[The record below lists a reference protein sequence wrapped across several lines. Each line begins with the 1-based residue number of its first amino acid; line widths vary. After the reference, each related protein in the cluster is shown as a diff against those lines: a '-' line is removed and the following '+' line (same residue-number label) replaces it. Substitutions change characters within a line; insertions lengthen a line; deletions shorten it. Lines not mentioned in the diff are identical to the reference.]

1 VPGFSQTLSDLW
13 RLTAANESAL
23 CHIAIST
30 DNDNSICEGVASKR
44 KNHKPGPFA
53 GHIQQSTAQQSAAD
67 GNNLGEFLDRVAR
80 QMLLGLHNATT
91 LLLSPD
97 PIKLQPAFFDRPLL
111 AFGFAHSPSTENR
124 FHANCLWCQ
133 FASFSLSG
141 HPSRRESLR
150 AKAPARRALSTV
162 EPQTRK
168 PAQRVVLL
176 RTTLTGAD
184 EPYNGRGDSRHD
196 HLIYFTLFTGELLI
210 TSTFA

>member
-1 VPGFSQTLSDLW
+1 MNRP
-13 RLTAANESAL
+13 
-23 CHIAIST
+23 CAISPFQQIT
-30 DNDNSICEGVASKR
+30 TTVSAKASRRNGKTTNLVHLPVIFSNQLLNSRTGSRSGSYAKMTGR
-44 KNHKPGPFA
+44 H
-53 GHIQQSTAQQSAAD
+53 SAAD

-133 FASFSLSG
+133 FASFSPSG

-150 AKAPARRALSTV
+150 VKAPARRALSTV
-162 EPQTRK
+162 EPQTGK

-176 RTTLTGAD
+176 RTTLTGTD